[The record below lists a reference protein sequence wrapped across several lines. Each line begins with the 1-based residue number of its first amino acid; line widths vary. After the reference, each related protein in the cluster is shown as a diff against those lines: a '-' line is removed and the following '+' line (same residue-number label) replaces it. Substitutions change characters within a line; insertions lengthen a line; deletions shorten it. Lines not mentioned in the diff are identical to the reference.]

1 MQMMGRQSDT
11 DMGGSG
17 QAFPSTQWSFF
28 DRILRDGDGD
38 AALIDGLLKRYWKPV
53 YCYLRRKGYR
63 NEQAK
68 DLTQG
73 FFHEIV
79 LNRHL
84 LSRADSSKGRFRAL
98 LRHALDQYVS
108 DERTR
113 ERTRKRWPGGGLI
126 SLEAMD
132 LPALPRTIS
141 SLTPED
147 CYNYT
152 WLCDL
157 LEQILAEVEADCRR
171 DGLDLPWTIF
181 RERIV
186 QPSFGDH
193 VLPSLKELCDKYG
206 IDDEKKVS
214 NMLITVKRRFQAAI
228 RRHVRNT
235 VASDQEVDEEVQE
248 LFQYLP

>member
-1 MQMMGRQSDT
+1 MRVIGRQNDT

-17 QAFPSTQWSFF
+17 QAFPSTHWSFL
-28 DRILRDGDGD
+28 DRILRGGEGEE
-38 AALIDGLLKRYWKPV
+38 ALIDALLKRYWKPV
-53 YCYLRRKGYR
+53 YCYLRRKGHP

-84 LSRADSSKGRFRAL
+84 LQRADPSKGRFRAL
-98 LRHALDQYVS
+98 LRHALDQYVL

-113 ERTRKRWPGGGLI
+113 EQTRKRSPRGRLI
-126 SLEAMD
+126 SLD
-132 LPALPRTIS
+132 GLDFSALPRTIS

-147 CYNYT
+147 CYNYA
-152 WLCDL
+152 WLCHL

-171 DGLDLPWTIF
+171 DGLDLHWTIF

-186 QPSFGDH
+186 QPIRGDG
-193 VLPSLKELCDKYG
+193 VSPSVKELCDKYG
-206 IDDEKKVS
+206 IDDEKKAS
-214 NMLITVKRRFQAAI
+214 NMLVTVKRRFQVAL

-235 VASDQEVDEEVQE
+235 VASEEDVEDEVQE

>member
-1 MQMMGRQSDT
+1 MRIIGRQSDT
-11 DMGGSG
+11 DMGGLG
-17 QAFPSTQWSFF
+17 QAFPSTHWSLL

-38 AALIDGLLKRYWKPV
+38 AALIDGLLRRYWKPV
-53 YCYLRRKGYR
+53 YCYLRRKGYP

-84 LSRADSSKGRFRAL
+84 LQRADPSKGRFRAL
-98 LRHALDQYVS
+98 LRHALDQYVL

-113 ERTRKRWPGGGLI
+113 ERTRKRWPRGGLI

-132 LPALPRTIS
+132 LPVLPRTIS

-147 CYNYT
+147 CYNYA

-171 DGLDLPWTIF
+171 DGLDLPWTVF

-186 QPSFGDH
+186 QPSFGDD
-193 VLPSLKELCDKYG
+193 VSPSIKELCAKYG

-235 VASDQEVDEEVQE
+235 VASEEEVDEEVQE

>member
-1 MQMMGRQSDT
+1 VRITGRQNDT

-17 QAFPSTQWSFF
+17 QAFPSTHWSLL
-28 DRILRDGDGD
+28 DRTPRDGDGD

-53 YCYLRRKGYR
+53 YCYLRRRGYP

-84 LSRADSSKGRFRAL
+84 LQRADPSKGRFRAL
-98 LRHALDQYVS
+98 LRHALNQYVS

-113 ERTRKRWPGGGLI
+113 VRTRKRWPRGGLI
-126 SLEAMD
+126 SLGAMD
-132 LPALPRTIS
+132 VSVLPRTIS

-147 CYNYT
+147 CYNYA

-157 LEQILAEVEADCRR
+157 LERILAEVEADCRR
-171 DGLDLPWTIF
+171 DGLDLPWTVF

-193 VLPSLKELCDKYG
+193 VSPSLKELCDKYG